1 MTKLRR
7 NTALLMIMLMGLF
20 QVQISHAA
28 MVTTNNAIQI
38 QQIQMDRTEILDLFA
53 QENLRDQLTQM
64 GVDPDKAA
72 DRIANMTDVEI
83 AQLND
88 RLKDMPAGQD
98 FVGVLLI
105 VFIVFVITDVIGA
118 TDIFTFIRPINK

>member
-7 NTALLMIMLMGLF
+7 NTAMLMILLMGIF
-20 QVQISHAA
+20 QIQISHAA
-28 MVTTNNAIQI
+28 MVTTNNAIQA

-64 GVDPDKAA
+64 GVDPDKAT

-88 RLKDMPAGQD
+88 RLKDMPAGEG
-98 FVGVLLI
+98 VGGVLLV
-105 VFIVFVITDVIGA
+105 VFIVFVITDMLGA

>member
-7 NTALLMIMLMGLF
+7 NTALLMIVLMGLF

-28 MVTTNNAIQI
+28 MVTTNNAIQA
-38 QQIQMDRTEILDLFA
+38 QQIQMNRTEILDLFA

-64 GVDPDKAA
+64 GVDPDKAT

-88 RLKDMPAGQD
+88 RLKDMPAGEG
-98 FVGVLLI
+98 VGGVLLV
-105 VFIVFVITDVIGA
+105 VFIVFVITDMLGA

>member
-1 MTKLRR
+1 MTKLHR
-7 NTALLMIMLMGLF
+7 NTALLMILLMGLF

-28 MVTTNNAIQI
+28 MVTTNNAIQT
-38 QQIQMDRTEILDLFA
+38 QQIQMDRTEILGLFA

-83 AQLND
+83 TQLND

>member
-1 MTKLRR
+1 MKKLHRT
-7 NTALLMIMLMGLF
+7 TALLLIMVMGLF

-28 MVTTNNAIQI
+28 VVTTNNAIQA
-38 QQIQMDRTEILDLFA
+38 QQIQMDRTEILGLFA

>member
-7 NTALLMIMLMGLF
+7 NTALLMIVLMGLF

-28 MVTTNNAIQI
+28 MVTTNNAIQA
-38 QQIQMDRTEILDLFA
+38 QQIQMNRTEILDLFA

-64 GVDPDKAA
+64 GVDPDKAT

-88 RLKDMPAGQD
+88 RLKDMPAGEG
-98 FVGVLLI
+98 VGGVLLV
-105 VFIVFVITDVIGA
+105 VFIVFVITDVLGA